1 MFKKRNS
8 APLARVVTPSRAR
21 ARSEQGADMAPP
33 LLRLPPRSPI
43 PCLVL
48 KVGSDR
54 LLLRGTGSGSRA
66 PGLPQQTTALLAA
79 LRFRIGAQ
87 LAGADVQEE
96 KFGPVSQCRHPL
108 ARAREHGSEQGAEMA

>member
-48 KVGSDR
+48 KVGSGR

-66 PGLPQQTTALLAA
+66 PGLPQQTTVPLYLAL
-79 LRFRIGAQ
+79 
-87 LAGADVQEE
+87 
-96 KFGPVSQCRHPL
+96 SPL
-108 ARAREHGSEQGAEMA
+108 ARARTRRAGRGDGPTVTAAAADVADYSF